1 MFVIMGRGGG
11 GGGAGCWQ
19 PMVATVVGIP
29 DRGGCLGKNNED
41 RPVTR
46 LTDSQGPVRAFVVVV
61 VVAGVDLTRR
71 PPPLRS

>member
-1 MFVIMGRGGG
+1 
-11 GGGAGCWQ
+11 
-19 PMVATVVGIP
+19 MVATVVGIP